1 MENNINFNADENIN
15 IVEAKPEDKK
25 SKKLPIIIIIC
36 ILVIAL
42 VTGIIIYATKDDDSG
57 KEDMSENSS
66 VSEETTT
73 AFQQDLLDEI
83 MDETIYDKDGNVVDR
98 DEYAQQIQQQL
109 QEATTLLNQ
118 YVGSESPNVIVENT
132 TATGNQQAE
141 QTTINEQN
149 KEKALE
155 QIKAFFNRS
164 FYIQGAI
171 YSDNAGNALSMSFD
185 GNNFEALTNLDG
197 IEISVMSVDGV
208 MYFKRPALGQYV
220 EITDTVMELMGVSP
234 DMLNFE
240 FPVASY
246 DVMESKLVSIHNV
259 QINGN
264 DGICY
269 EYNNEGQKSKFFFDG
284 GDLKQIEIY
293 GEDGEIVSQF
303 TIDYFSQSLPAD
315 HLTLKGYE
323 KTGFGSLFADILA
336 EEG

>member
-42 VTGIIIYATKDDDSG
+42 VTGIIIYATKDNDETSSG
-57 KEDMSENSS
+57 IENSS

-73 AFQQDLLDEI
+73 NSAQKDFYDSLI
-83 MDETIYDKDGNVVDR
+83 DETLIDENGNVVDR
-98 DEYAQQIQQQL
+98 DEYAQQIQQQI

-132 TATGNQQAE
+132 TSANTQQQE
-141 QTTINEQN
+141 QTTVNEQY
-149 KEKALE
+149 KKQALE

-164 FYIQGAI
+164 FYMQGAI
-171 YSDNAGNALSMSFD
+171 YSDSTGNALSMSFD
-185 GNNFEALTNLDG
+185 GDNFEALTNLDG
-197 IEISVMSVDGV
+197 VEISVMCVDGV

-220 EITDTVMELMGVSP
+220 EITDSVMEVIGMSP
-234 DMLNFE
+234 EMLNFD
-240 FPVASY
+240 FPVDSY

-259 QINGN
+259 EINN
-264 DGICY
+264 REGICY
-269 EYNNEGQKSKFFFDG
+269 EYNNAGQVSKFFFDG
-284 GDLKQIEIY
+284 GDLRQIEIY
-293 GEDGEIVSQF
+293 NADGEVVSQF

-336 EEG
+336 EG

>member
-15 IVEAKPEDKK
+15 IVEAKEEKN

-42 VTGIIIYATKDDDSG
+42 VTGIIIYATKDNDGGNDVNEG
-57 KEDMSENSS
+57 AS

-73 AFQQDLLDEI
+73 ENKQQELLDSI
-83 MDETIYDKDGNVVDR
+83 MDETILDKDGNVVDR
-98 DEYAQQIQQQL
+98 DEYAQQIHQQL

-132 TATGNQQAE
+132 TAANNNQQTE
-141 QTTINEQN
+141 QTTVNEQH

-220 EITDTVMELMGVSP
+220 EITDSVMNLMGVSP
-234 DMLNFE
+234 DMLKFE
-240 FPVASY
+240 FPVDSY
-246 DVMESKLVSIHNV
+246 DVMESKLVSVHSV

-264 DGICY
+264 EGLCY
-269 EYNNEGQKSKFFFDG
+269 EYNNDGQVSKFFFDG

-293 GEDGEIVSQF
+293 GDDGAIVSQF

-336 EEG
+336 EES